1 MGGALR
7 LLVRIASAGAL
18 LLVATYYLLASIAFS
33 YYHFLQFPHF
43 WWMPL
48 FIRLHPVILL
58 AAVAALLMTQGDT
71 PAAVKPWMRYTALAA
86 AARAACMAAFGWL
99 DLPVSYELAGARSV
113 CPPALLVLNP
123 AVHLAA
129 PPGAFRGPARAPRP
143 AR

>member
-1 MGGALR
+1 MAGALR

-71 PAAVKPWMRYTALAA
+71 PAAVKPWMRYSALPAA
-86 AARAACMAAFGWL
+86 ASPACLPAVGRLAFPL
-99 DLPVSYELAGARSV
+99 AYELAGGPTLVPLGCRARTT
-113 CPPALLVLNP
+113 P
-123 AVHLAA
+123 
-129 PPGAFRGPARAPRP
+129 
-143 AR
+143 

>member
-1 MGGALR
+1 MAGALR

-33 YYHFLQFPHF
+33 DYHFLHFPLF

-71 PAAVKPWMRYTALAA
+71 PAEAKPWTGYTGRAA
-86 AARAACMAAFGWL
+86 AAIAACSAALG
-99 DLPVSYELAGARSV
+99 SAELQGRDGV
-113 CPPALLVLNP
+113 
-123 AVHLAA
+123 
-129 PPGAFRGPARAPRP
+129 
-143 AR
+143 

>member
-86 AARAACMAAFGWL
+86 AASAACMAAFGWL
-99 DLPVSYELAGARSV
+99 DLPGSYQVAGRPPFVS
-113 CPPALLVLNP
+113 PAFVALT
-123 AVHLAA
+123 
-129 PPGAFRGPARAPRP
+129 RRD
-143 AR
+143 

>member
-1 MGGALR
+1 MAGALR

-58 AAVAALLMTQGDT
+58 AAVAALLMTPGDT

-86 AARAACMAAFGWL
+86 AASAACMAAFGWL
-99 DLPVSYELAGARSV
+99 DLPVSYELAGGL
-113 CPPALLVLNP
+113 PLLSPGMLATTT
-123 AVHLAA
+123 AVHLT
-129 PPGAFRGPARAPRP
+129 PHPG
-143 AR
+143 